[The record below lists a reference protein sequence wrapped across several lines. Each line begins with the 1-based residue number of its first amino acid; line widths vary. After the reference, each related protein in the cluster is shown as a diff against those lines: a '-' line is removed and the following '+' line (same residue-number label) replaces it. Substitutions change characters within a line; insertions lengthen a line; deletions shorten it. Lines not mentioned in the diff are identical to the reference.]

1 LRLSKAI
8 KKVAAVGIGAS
19 MIGATLFGAAAA
31 NLSEYPSPFVMD
43 GKFNG
48 ILVVGT
54 GGTDAAGLAADI
66 IGVTDIISSLQ
77 FASTTPGTGAK
88 KSVTVQGDS
97 WKVGTATKKLEIS
110 NEWTNSSGSRENFKS
125 QIDFIDDGDLDALKS
140 GSVDNTKGNAQ
151 YNQYLRFR
159 NSTTGGAK
167 DTGYVVYKEDSDNN
181 VGDFLFFKSGQE
193 IAQYEMEF
201 TSSFDSDV
209 EDSGGAVTSTG
220 TYLSDYED
228 ETITL
233 LGKEYTIVKARVPT
247 AGAWHGMELTLMGG
261 AVKDILQ
268 EGETKTYTIAGKP
281 YEVTVDAI
289 TDQGTIIAKFTV
301 NGESTK
307 SISDGDSDK
316 LADGTEIGVTDL
328 IPNEAGDVTQD
339 LVEFFIGAQKVVLKD
354 TNISVV
360 GTGDTAIKV
369 NDESIDGSLV
379 TIKGTPTATESQV
392 NNILVNMDADDDYY
406 VPAGKKLSEV
416 IAAEGD
422 EKEVLFTNNWDIEY
436 LGLEEAEAEEI
447 SIKTSGKDKYRLSF
461 MDWGGNLVQAPLA
474 YASAASV
481 LKMGDDDDDFI
492 INESRNVSKDD
503 YFIITDATKDAGER
517 PTYLLRYKGADKST
531 DENPKFKIENVGSK
545 ETLEKTYTA
554 AGGSA
559 TATFNIGGGSYKV
572 ENHEAITSND
582 FSIKVD
588 LDGDGTINES
598 NAVSITT
605 RAGAQIAIAGN
616 QTGGAATIDLAD
628 KLTVTIS
635 TPDSDDYEDLTPANI
650 QYNISA
656 TSDTEVDLTKLD
668 VYSLVTPDDEDNVQ
682 YGYNSLGA
690 FIKYTNPSSDP
701 DELIIDYPEAQRLP
715 QVYITSGASSSSG
728 GVGAGSENVN
738 INKIEV
744 GAAKLDKDV
753 SSADLAANNVLSI
766 GGSCVNAISAEIMGL
781 EAGTCG
787 AASGIPQNKALIKLF
802 ENGEKVSMVIA
813 GWTAEDTQRA
823 SRVLANY
830 EDYAL
835 SGMEVEVTGTSLSDI
850 SVGAPSPVMEEE
862 EAPAEDEAAE

>member
-97 WKVGTATKKLEIS
+97 WKVGTATKKFEIS

-140 GSVDNTKGNAQ
+140 GSIDNTKGNAA

-159 NSTTGGAK
+159 NTTTGGAK

-181 VGDFLFFKSGQE
+181 VGDFLFFKSSQE
-193 IAQYEMEF
+193 IAQYED
-201 TSSFDSDV
+201 SSGSI
-209 EDSGGAVTSTG
+209 TSTG
-220 TYLSDYED
+220 TYLTDYED
-228 ETITL
+228 ETVTI

-247 AGAWHGMELTLMGG
+247 SGQPWGIELTLMGG

-339 LVEFFIGAQKVVLKD
+339 LVEFFIGAQKLVLKD
-354 TNISVV
+354 TNISVT

-369 NDESIDGSLV
+369 NDESIDGSLA
-379 TIKGTPTATESQV
+379 TIKGTSSSTEIQI
-392 NNILVNMDADDDYY
+392 NNILVNMESDDDYY

-416 IAAEGD
+416 ITAEGD
-422 EKEVLFTNNWDIEY
+422 EKEILFTNNWDIEY
-436 LGLEEAEAEEI
+436 LGLEEVETEEI
-447 SIKTSGKDKYRLSF
+447 SIKTSGKDKYKLSF

-474 YASAASV
+474 YTSGAGV

-492 INESRNVSKDD
+492 INESRNISKDD
-503 YFIITDATKDAGER
+503 YFVITDSTKDAGER

-572 ENHEAITSND
+572 ENHEAITGND

-588 LDGDGTINES
+588 LDGDATINES

-605 RAGAQIAIAGN
+605 RAGAQIQIGGN
-616 QTGGAATIDLAD
+616 QTGGTTSEHLAD
-628 KLTVTIS
+628 KLNVTIF
-635 TPDSDDYEDLTPANI
+635 TPDSDDYEDLIPGNI
-650 QYNISA
+650 QYNISS
-656 TSDTEVDLTKLD
+656 TSDIEVDLTKKD
-668 VYSLVTPDDEDNVQ
+668 VYQLVTPDDEDNVQ
-682 YGYNSLGA
+682 YGYTSLGA